1 MNSKILSKIKE
12 DLKTVM
18 LNEMSARKN
27 NFPKMILEQFQIH
40 KTVCRSIIS
49 MYPEIG
55 VKPDKATDEDTIKL
69 LKKYISMEKT
79 RELYIQRYLTEADVK
94 GLSSSQVDVLIT
106 SKFNELG
113 ENLTSQ
119 KIMIAKDY
127 LPAQASEEEI
137 KQWIKENIDFSKF
150 KNKMQAMKPIMKQF
164 SGCDGNFVKQILTIF

>member
-1 MNSKILSKIKE
+1 MNSKILTKIKE

-27 NFPKMILEQFQIH
+27 GSPQIVLDQFQIH
-40 KTVCRSIIS
+40 KLVCRSIIS

-55 VKPDKATDEDTIKL
+55 VKPNQATDEETIKL
-69 LKKYISMEKT
+69 LKRYVSMEKT
-79 RELYIQRYLTEADVK
+79 RELYIQRHLTEVDVK
-94 GLSSSQVDVLIT
+94 GLSSSQVDVLIK

-113 ENLTSQ
+113 ETLTSQ

-137 KQWIKENIDFSKF
+137 IKWIKENIDFSKF
-150 KNKMQAMKPIMKQF
+150 KNKMQAMGPIMKQF
-164 SGCDGNFVKQILTIF
+164 QGSDGNVIKQILMKF